1 MKLSNDTKNR
11 RLLMTMT
18 GEPFQPVRLYY
29 AIPDRSFVI
38 NKLRSLKCMVEVPHE
53 QCWQW
58 LFDAESKPLRFPG
71 GYNDVPKEKRPIVLG
86 RISFRNNGGM
96 LLQTN
101 SISRAIE
108 GAKFFGPRFGPN
120 VVAIRV
126 RVVNRCFAGD
136 EGDMSALMKTLDKDV
151 AVIDP
156 REAEEEFKHNFAGV
170 RTVEDYNRAAH
181 ATMER
186 KLKSRE
192 DVPMVED
199 FPLAPEEETPDF
211 QELTI
216 TLQLRGIRALEHWN
230 GNTHLTLAAIITRMV
245 EQNEQVRNK

>member
-1 MKLSNDTKNR
+1 MNLSKDTKKR
-11 RLLMTMT
+11 QLLATMT

-29 AIPDRSFVI
+29 SIPDRSFVI
-38 NKLRSLKCMVEVPHE
+38 KKLQTLKCMVEVPHE

-58 LFDAESKPLRFPG
+58 LFDAESKSLLFPG

-96 LLQTN
+96 MLQTN
-101 SISRAIE
+101 SLSRAIE
-108 GAKFFGPRFGPN
+108 GAKFFGHRFGPK

-126 RVVNRCFAGD
+126 RLVNRCFAGD
-136 EGDMSALMKTLDKDV
+136 EGDMSVLMKTLDKDV

-156 REAEEEFKHNFAGV
+156 REAEEEFKRDFEGV
-170 RTVEDYNRAAH
+170 RTVEDYNRAAKVNV
-181 ATMER
+181 ER
-186 KLKSRE
+186 KLKNRE

-211 QELTI
+211 RDLTI
-216 TLQLRGIRALEHWN
+216 TLRLRGIRALEHWN
-230 GNTHLTLAAIITRMV
+230 GNTHLTLAAIIVRMV
-245 EQNEQVRNK
+245 EQNEQALNK